1 MNKKLLA
8 AISSTLALALA
19 LSACGGAASSAASTA
34 SSAAAST
41 AASTA
46 SSSSG
51 ATITLTV
58 GASPTPHAEILNNAV
73 KPLLAKQGIDLVVKE
88 FDDYVIPNTALEAG
102 ELDANYFQHVPY
114 LNDFNEKNGTHLVVG
129 TKVHF
134 ETMAIYPGK
143 TATLEDLADGATF
156 AIPND
161 TTNEARA
168 LQLLAAQGLITLKK
182 GVGLE
187 ATPND
192 IVENPKNL
200 KFEEIEAAQVP
211 NVLADV
217 DFGIANGNYALSAGI
232 GDTALVKESAES
244 EAATTYANVLAIRE
258 GDDRPELKAL
268 EEALN
273 SQEVKDYINETYHG
287 TVVAVF

>member
-1 MNKKLLA
+1 MNKKLFA

-34 SSAAAST
+34 SSTAASAST
-41 AASTA
+41 AA
-46 SSSSG
+46 SSSG

-114 LNDFNEKNGTHLVVG
+114 LEDFNEKNGTHIVVG

-143 TATLEDLADGATF
+143 TATLEGLADGATF

-168 LQLLAAQGLITLKK
+168 LQLLAAQGLITLKD

-200 KFEEIEAAQVP
+200 QFEEIEAAQVP

-232 GDTALVKESAES
+232 ADTALVKESAES

-287 TVVAVF
+287 TVIAVF

>member
-8 AISSTLALALA
+8 AISSTLALRWH
-19 LSACGGAASSAASTA
+19 CPP
-34 SSAAAST
+34 AAARHRPLPAPLLPPRLPLPLLPLLP
-41 AASTA
+41 AA
-46 SSSSG
+46 G
-51 ATITLTV
+51 PP
-58 GASPTPHAEILNNAV
+58 SPLLLRCPHARRNLNNAV
-73 KPLLAKQGIDLVVKE
+73 QPLLAKQGIDLVVKE

-114 LNDFNEKNGTHLVVG
+114 LNDFNEKNGTHIAVG

-143 TATLEDLADGATF
+143 TATLENLADGATF

-168 LQLLAAQGLITLKK
+168 LQLLAAQGLITLKD

-232 GDTALVKESAES
+232 ADTALVKESAES

-287 TVVAVF
+287 TVIAVF

>member
-1 MNKKLLA
+1 M
-8 AISSTLALALA
+8 
-19 LSACGGAASSAASTA
+19 
-34 SSAAAST
+34 
-41 AASTA
+41 
-46 SSSSG
+46 
-51 ATITLTV
+51 
-58 GASPTPHAEILNNAV
+58 
-73 KPLLAKQGIDLVVKE
+73 VKE

-114 LNDFNEKNGTHLVVG
+114 LNDFNEKNGTHIVVG

-143 TATLEDLADGATF
+143 TATLEGLADGATF

-168 LQLLAAQGLITLKK
+168 LQLLAAQGLITLKD

-200 KFEEIEAAQVP
+200 QFEEIEAAQVP

-232 GDTALVKESAES
+232 ADTALVKESAES

-287 TVVAVF
+287 TVIAVF

>member
-1 MNKKLLA
+1 MNKKLFA

-34 SSAAAST
+34 SSTAASAST
-41 AASTA
+41 AAS
-46 SSSSG
+46 SSG
-51 ATITLTV
+51 STITLTV

-114 LNDFNEKNGTHLVVG
+114 LNDFNEKNGTHIVVG

-143 TATLEDLADGATF
+143 TATLEGLADGATF

-168 LQLLAAQGLITLKK
+168 LQLLAAQGLITLKD

-200 KFEEIEAAQVP
+200 QFEEIEAAQVP

-232 GDTALVKESAES
+232 ADTALVKESAES
-244 EAATTYANVLAIRE
+244 EAAITYANVLAIRE

-287 TVVAVF
+287 TVIAVF

>member
-1 MNKKLLA
+1 MNKKLFA

-34 SSAAAST
+34 SSTAASAST
-41 AASTA
+41 AAS
-46 SSSSG
+46 SSG
-51 ATITLTV
+51 STITLTV

-114 LNDFNEKNGTHLVVG
+114 LNDFNEKNGTHIVVG

-143 TATLEDLADGATF
+143 TATLEGLADGATF

-161 TTNEARA
+161 TSNEARA
-168 LQLLAAQGLITLKK
+168 LQLLAAQGLITLKD

-200 KFEEIEAAQVP
+200 QFEEIEAAQVP

-232 GDTALVKESAES
+232 ADTALVKESAES

-287 TVVAVF
+287 TVIAVF

>member
-1 MNKKLLA
+1 MNKKLFA

-34 SSAAAST
+34 SSTAASAST
-41 AASTA
+41 AA
-46 SSSSG
+46 SSSG

-58 GASPTPHAEILNNAV
+58 GASPTPHAEILTDVV
-73 KPLLAKQGIDLVVKE
+73 KPLLAKQGIDVVVKE

-114 LNDFNEKNGTHLVVG
+114 LNDFNEKNGTHIVVG

-143 TATLEDLADGATF
+143 TATLDDLADGATF

-161 TTNEARA
+161 TSNEARA
-168 LQLLAAQGLITLKK
+168 LQLLAAQGLITLKD

-200 KFEEIEAAQVP
+200 QFEEIEAAQVP

-217 DFGIANGNYALSAGI
+217 DFGIVNGNYALSAGI
-232 GDTALVKESAES
+232 ADTALVKESAES

-287 TVVAVF
+287 TVIAVF

>member
-1 MNKKLLA
+1 MNKKLFA

-34 SSAAAST
+34 SSTAASAST
-41 AASTA
+41 AAS
-46 SSSSG
+46 SSG
-51 ATITLTV
+51 STITLTV

-114 LNDFNEKNGTHLVVG
+114 LNDFNEKNGTHIVVG

-143 TATLEDLADGATF
+143 TATLDDLADGATF

-168 LQLLAAQGLITLKK
+168 LQLLAAQGLITLKD

-200 KFEEIEAAQVP
+200 QFEEIEAAQVP

-217 DFGIANGNYALSAGI
+217 DFGIVNGNYALSAGI
-232 GDTALVKESAES
+232 ADTALVKESAES

-287 TVVAVF
+287 TVIAVF

>member
-1 MNKKLLA
+1 MNKKLFA

-34 SSAAAST
+34 SST
-41 AASTA
+41 AASAATAA
-46 SSSSG
+46 SSNG

-114 LNDFNEKNGTHLVVG
+114 LNDFNEKNGTHIVVG

-143 TATLEDLADGATF
+143 TATLEGLADGATF

-168 LQLLAAQGLITLKK
+168 LQLLAAQGLITLKD

-200 KFEEIEAAQVP
+200 QFEEIEAAQVP

-232 GDTALVKESAES
+232 ADTALVKESAES

-287 TVVAVF
+287 TVIAVF

>member
-1 MNKKLLA
+1 MNKKLFA

-34 SSAAAST
+34 SSTAASAST
-41 AASTA
+41 AAA
-46 SSSSG
+46 SSG

-58 GASPTPHAEILNNAV
+58 GASPTPHAEILTDVV

-114 LNDFNEKNGTHLVVG
+114 LNDFNEKNGTHIVVG

-143 TATLEDLADGATF
+143 TATLDDLADGATF

-161 TTNEARA
+161 TSNEARA
-168 LQLLAAQGLITLKK
+168 LQLLAAQGLITLKD

-200 KFEEIEAAQVP
+200 QFEEIEAAQVP

-217 DFGIANGNYALSAGI
+217 DFGIVNGNYALSAGI
-232 GDTALVKESAES
+232 ADTALVKESAES

-287 TVVAVF
+287 TVIAVF

>member
-19 LSACGGAASSAASTA
+19 LSACGGTASSAASTA
-34 SSAAAST
+34 SSTAASST
-41 AASTA
+41 AA
-46 SSSSG
+46 SSSG
-51 ATITLTV
+51 ATVTLTV

-73 KPLLAKQGIDLVVKE
+73 KPLLAKQGIELVVKE

-114 LNDFNEKNGTHLVVG
+114 LEDFNEKNDTHIAVG
-129 TKVHF
+129 AKVHF

-168 LQLLAAQGLITLKK
+168 LQLLAAQGLITLKD

-200 KFEEIEAAQVP
+200 QFEEIEAAQVP